1 MEEKLSLALFAQE
14 VKRTNDTTGRYRPFN
29 LSPASPVASLP
40 NCYEFAIAPKGRSLF
55 HPDGIISPEGR

>member
-29 LSPASPVASLP
+29 LSPAPSVALLP
-40 NCYEFAIAPKGRSLF
+40 NCSDSAIAPKGRSLF
-55 HPDGIISPEGR
+55 HPDGIISPWGR